1 MLMLQALHH
10 GHQALGAGRAC
21 QGLPDIWLLL
31 LLLARL
37 LHLAQPR

>member
-10 GHQALGAGRAC
+10 GHQALRAGLAC

-31 LLLARL
+31 LLARF